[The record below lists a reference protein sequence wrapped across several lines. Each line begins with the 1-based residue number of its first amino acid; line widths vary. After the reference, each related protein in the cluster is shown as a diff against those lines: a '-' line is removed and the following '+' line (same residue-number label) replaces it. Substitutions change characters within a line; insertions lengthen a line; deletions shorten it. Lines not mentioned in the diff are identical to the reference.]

1 MSAEGADLEMI
12 DEIGPVTAE
21 NVFCFFRN
29 PEQKQLI
36 ADFLTRGIRPREEQ
50 ILQITDSPLT
60 GKIVVL
66 TGTLSEP
73 REVWKKRLIL
83 AGAKVSSSV
92 SSKTDYVLAG
102 ENAGSKLLKAEKLE
116 VSVIDEGAAMNFL
129 ENEN

>member
-1 MSAEGADLEMI
+1 MPVAS
-12 DEIGPVTAE
+12 IGPVTAE

-29 PEQKQLI
+29 PEQKHLI
-36 ADFLTRGIRPREEQ
+36 ADFLTRGVRPREEQ

-60 GKIVVL
+60 GKTVVL